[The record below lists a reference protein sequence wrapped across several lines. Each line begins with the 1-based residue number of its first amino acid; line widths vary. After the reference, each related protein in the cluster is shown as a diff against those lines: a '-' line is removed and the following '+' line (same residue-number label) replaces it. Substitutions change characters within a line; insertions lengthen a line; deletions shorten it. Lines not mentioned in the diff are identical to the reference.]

1 MLLASLSAKIG
12 ELVKI
17 STLCPVKAFIVA
29 SKVII
34 KDFPSPVKIFS
45 ITPIVGSLYRNN
57 NNAIIWVFLG
67 INLNSI
73 SHIFISYYINIFV
86 FK

>member
-34 KDFPSPVKIFS
+34 KDFPSPV
-45 ITPIVGSLYRNN
+45 
-57 NNAIIWVFLG
+57 
-67 INLNSI
+67 
-73 SHIFISYYINIFV
+73 FICKNIP
-86 FK
+86 